1 MNPVG
6 ISPLDKIDRK
16 RLVAAEATRSAEMQA
31 LFDWLTEQDIG
42 LPDPASLTIAEARA
56 LRALSAERTNADLPE
71 VASVTRIAV
80 PGLSGSASIACDL
93 IVPKDASRGCI
104 TYLHGGGWVH
114 GNLAS
119 HARLARMLAISTG
132 TRVLYV
138 DYRLAPENPYPA
150 GLDDAVAAWRWSV
163 GQSAREAAFAGPL
176 AIAGDSAGANLALA
190 SMLREM
196 QTERRLPDLALL
208 FYGVY
213 SADLDS
219 PSYLR
224 FAKGYGLSRGA
235 MAGLWDIYAPG
246 GSGPGSLRHHA
257 LLSPVAASEAALARL
272 PPLYLCAAGL
282 DPLLFDT
289 IALAE
294 KLDAAGANYELTVHE
309 GVQHAFM
316 QHTARLEEA
325 RRAFRLAGEFFAQAL
340 RR

>member
-1 MNPVG
+1 M
-6 ISPLDKIDRK
+6 SPLAAIDRQ
-16 RLVAAEATRSAEMQA
+16 RLLAPDATRSAEMQA
-31 LFDWLTEQDIG
+31 LFDWLTEQDKD
-42 LPDPASLTIAEARA
+42 LPDLSTLPIAEARA
-56 LRALSAERTNADLPE
+56 IRARQAERTNADLPE
-71 VASVTRIAV
+71 VESLTRLAV
-80 PGLSGSASIACDL
+80 PGLDGRHAVVCDL
-93 IVPKDASRGCI
+93 IVPNNASPGCI

-119 HARLARMLAISTG
+119 HARLARMLAITTG
-132 TRVLYV
+132 MRVLYV
-138 DYRLAPENPYPA
+138 DYRLAPENPYPT
-150 GLDDAVAAWRWSV
+150 GLDDAVAAWRWCV
-163 GQSAREAAFAGPL
+163 AESARDSAFRGPL

-190 SMLREM
+190 AMLREL
-196 QTERRLPDLALL
+196 ESSRRSPDLALL

-224 FAKGYGLSRGA
+224 FAKGYGLTRAG
-235 MAGLWDIYAPG
+235 MAGFWDMYAPG
-246 GSGPGSLRHHA
+246 GAGPESLRHDA
-257 LLSPVAASEAALARL
+257 LLSPVAASTAALARL

-294 KLDAAGANYELTVHE
+294 RLDAAGATYELNIHE

-325 RRAFRLAGEFFAQAL
+325 RRAFRLAGAFFTRTA